1 MNERGI
7 TLLESIIAMV
17 IGSVVLLGIG
27 SFYVATA
34 RFSRQDN
41 AQIALQ
47 RQGTLIIEEMARQI
61 RPATALNQGTG
72 LCAGGDTNSLK
83 ATNSLGDFC
92 FYRAS
97 TCSQTTKPCS
107 TTADCPQGNICFSNS
122 KQLLEDRPGGGTE
135 NLLRGSLVPLTVSS
149 FVTSLGSAVCPDGT
163 SGCQIATITL
173 QLQDNAQNS
182 MTFKTTLGRRNHN

>member
-7 TLLESIIAMV
+7 TLLESVIAMA

-41 AQIALQ
+41 AQISLQ

-61 RPATALNQGTG
+61 RSATTLTRGTCHG
-72 LCAGGDTNSLK
+72 ADANSLQ
-83 ATNSLGDFC
+83 ATNASGSFC
-92 FYRAS
+92 FYEN
-97 TCSQTTKPCS
+97 
-107 TTADCPQGNICFSNS
+107 GNV
-122 KQLLEDRPGGGTE
+122 LDEDRGGGTE

-149 FVTSLGSAVCPDGT
+149 FVTSLNSAVCPDGT

-182 MTFKTTLGRRNHN
+182 MTFTSTLGRRNHN

>member
-41 AQIALQ
+41 AQISLQ
-47 RQGTLIIEEMARQI
+47 RQGTLIIEEIARQI
-61 RPATALNQGTG
+61 RPATDLGPRPG
-72 LCAGGDTNSLK
+72 LCRGDDTNYLK

-92 FYRAS
+92 FYMN
-97 TCSQTTKPCS
+97 
-107 TTADCPQGNICFSNS
+107 GNV
-122 KQLLEDRPGGGTE
+122 LDEDRGGGTE

>member
-7 TLLESIIAMV
+7 TLLESVIAMA

-41 AQIALQ
+41 AQISLQ

-61 RPATALNQGTG
+61 RPATFLTRGAG
-72 LCAGGDTNSLK
+72 LCRGDDTNSLK
-83 ATNSLGDFC
+83 ATNSLGAFC
-92 FYRAS
+92 FYRAR

-107 TTADCPQGNICFSNS
+107 ITADCPQGEICLSNGT
-122 KQLLEDRPGGGTE
+122 QLLEDRPGGGTE
-135 NLLRGSLVPLTVSS
+135 NLLAGSPVPLTVSS
-149 FVTSLGSAVCPDGT
+149 FVSSPIINGKAS
-163 SGCQIATITL
+163 TISFR
-173 QLQDNAQNS
+173 LQDNAQNS
-182 MTFKTTLGRRNHN
+182 MMFTTTLGRYN